1 MTVIHLLRVASVST
15 CFGPADDCRDLRLLL
30 LRDRELRRSSPV
42 LSYSESESSD
52 SESSTKAVS
61 IILKLYQE

>member
-15 CFGPADDCRDLRLLL
+15 CVGPADDCRDLRLLL

-61 IILKLYQE
+61 IILELYQE